1 MRDPGLPTL
10 LGRYL
15 YADHCVGELRTVDL
29 AAPAGDAATGLRAS
43 NVSSFGEDACGRLFV
58 LSLNGPVY
66 RLVDGSPSECAP
78 TAAPPAPVTPPVA
91 DTRACSI
98 SARVSGLRSVRRLR
112 RLTLSLRADEA
123 CRATVS
129 ARIKGVATFRT
140 TVRSLGSGKRHVVRV
155 RLTARGTRA
164 VRRALGRRASL
175 RVTYRVQAVDAAGNV
190 RTLARVARV
199 KG

>member
-1 MRDPGLPTL
+1 M
-10 LGRYL
+10 
-15 YADHCVGELRTVDL
+15 
-29 AAPAGDAATGLRAS
+29 
-43 NVSSFGEDACGRLFV
+43 
-58 LSLNGPVY
+58 
-66 RLVDGSPSECAP
+66 
-78 TAAPPAPVTPPVA
+78 
-91 DTRACSI
+91 

-129 ARIKGVATFRT
+129 ARIKGVAAFRST
-140 TVRSLGSGKRHVVRV
+140 RARAGAGKRHVVRV
-155 RLTARGTRA
+155 RLSARGTRA

-175 RVTYRVQAVDAAGNV
+175 RVSYRVQAVDAAGNV

>member
-1 MRDPGLPTL
+1 M
-10 LGRYL
+10 
-15 YADHCVGELRTVDL
+15 RTVDL
-29 AAPAGDAATGLRAS
+29 AAPAGDAATGLRTAEL
-43 NVSSFGEDACGRLFV
+43 SSFGEDACGRLFV
-58 LSLNGPVY
+58 ASLAGPVY
-66 RLVDGSPSECAP
+66 RLIDGALSPCAP
-78 TAAPPAPVTPPVA
+78 SAAPPTTSPPA
-91 DTRACSI
+91 DTRACRV

-129 ARIKGVATFRT
+129 ARIKGVAAFRST
-140 TVRSLGSGKRHVVRV
+140 ARALASGRRDVVRV